1 MPIIADIED
10 LAPAEL
16 LMVLSLAAKSG
27 RMYATRDDQKIML
40 VLRRGSIVHAASPAT
55 RERLGGILVN
65 RGAISEHDLQR
76 ALERQSQQLEPKVLG
91 TVLVE
96 MGLVTSSVIQHAV
109 FSQFET
115 VVRELTAWER
125 GAMDFQPSEVP
136 DTGAMPIDPAEL
148 LVVIGYENGRPLLK
162 SLVGLALK
170 RSARTTA
177 ARRSR

>member
-1 MPIIADIED
+1 VPIIADIED
-10 LAPAEL
+10 LAPAEF

-65 RGAISEHDLQR
+65 RGAISEPDLRR

-96 MGLVTSSVIQHAV
+96 MGLVSDSTIQQAV
-109 FSQFET
+109 FSQFEA

-136 DTGAMPIDPAEL
+136 DTGAVPIDPAEL
-148 LVVIGYENGRPLLK
+148 LIVIGYENGSPLLK
-162 SLVGLALK
+162 SLVGLALR
-170 RSARTTA
+170 RSSRAL